1 MENLQSREWLVLPQS
16 HTFTQQIF
24 FRPSHTRTPLFTMP
38 TTLLVGS
45 TPESLG
51 SELIRR
57 IGVIARDAVRERGVF
72 NVAVSGG
79 SMPKVGIL
87 SDYLRELMHP
97 TRHCLREFAIPS
109 GSTTLS

>member
-1 MENLQSREWLVLPQS
+1 
-16 HTFTQQIF
+16 
-24 FRPSHTRTPLFTMP
+24 MP

-57 IGVIARDAVRERGVF
+57 IGAIARDAVRERGVF

-87 SDYLRELMHP
+87 SDTFSRSLDIEAPDSAACLV
-97 TRHCLREFAIPS
+97 HCLRGFSIPS
-109 GSTTLS
+109 GSIA